1 MVSKYMF
8 DRVRELYAKG
18 MSIRAIARELQLN
31 RKTVDRLIKGN
42 TLPRY
47 KERSSSTR
55 VDPCEPF
62 RDKINAM
69 LVMSPDSKAF
79 DLFVLLKDEGYLG
92 SMRTLERR
100 VAAIKRERPKE
111 RFFEQ
116 SYEPGEQA
124 QFDFKEKLT
133 LPFIDGD
140 KIVHLLYGTLPYS
153 DFFSIK
159 GFPNKT
165 FEAFMEGVHSFF
177 EAAGGMSENIR
188 FDNLSPCVKQVLK
201 GNKRIYTDRFR
212 KALDYYDLGDLPC
225 APAKGNEKG
234 DVEREIRTQT
244 RRILKRIELTGRVFS
259 DFDDL
264 NIWLTEYSILFRTP
278 SIQSKHAEEK
288 VHLTPLPARDDGIL
302 CQVLLT
308 RASPFGTVAINKSN
322 YSVPDSLI
330 GVECKLILDAFRLR
344 VYQAGQG
351 SKLIADHP
359 RVESGEHHLELAHVL
374 PSLVRKPHAMVRWAH
389 KDILFPSDSF
399 HKYFNY
405 LAHLNPESQEREYL
419 KTINLIQYV
428 TLSDIE
434 IAIDIVRK
442 AASKYPFDDAKTL
455 LLSPKELLQP
465 IDQTPLKPM
474 LAIYDF
480 FIPNNLE
487 DSA

>member
-1 MVSKYMF
+1 MVTKYMF
-8 DRVRELYAKG
+8 NRVRELHAGG
-18 MSIRAIARELQLN
+18 MSGRAIARELSLN
-31 RKTVDRLIKGN
+31 RKTVDRFIKSN
-42 TLPRY
+42 TPPSY
-47 KERSSSTR
+47 KERCSPTR
-55 VDPCEPF
+55 EDPCEPF
-62 RDKINAM
+62 MDRIKA
-69 LVMSPDSKAF
+69 LLAASPDSKAF

-100 VAAIKRERPKE
+100 VAVIKSERPKE

-116 SYEPGEQA
+116 NYVPGEQA
-124 QFDFKEKLT
+124 QFDFKEKVT
-133 LPFIDGD
+133 LPFIDGE
-140 KIVHLLYGTLPYS
+140 KIVHLHYGTLPYS

-165 FEAFMEGVHSFF
+165 FEAFMEGVHAFF
-177 EAAGGMSENIR
+177 DAAGGMSENIR
-188 FDNLSPCVKQVLK
+188 FDNLSPCVKKVLK
-201 GNKRIYTDRFR
+201 GNKRIYTDRFK

-244 RRILKRIELTGRVFS
+244 RRIRKRIELTGRVFA

-264 NIWLTEYSILFRTP
+264 NVWLTEYSMLFRTP
-278 SIQSKHAEEK
+278 AIQSKYAEEK
-288 VHLTPLPARDDGIL
+288 VRLKPLPPREDSVL
-302 CQVLLT
+302 CQVLFT
-308 RASPFGTVAINKSN
+308 KASPFGTVAINKSS

-330 GVECKLILDAFRLR
+330 GVECKLVLDAFRLR

-359 RVESGEHHLELAHVL
+359 RVESEDHHIELSHVL

-389 KDILFPSDSF
+389 KEILFPSDSF
-399 HKYFNY
+399 HKYFAY
-405 LAHLNPESQEREYL
+405 LGHLYPEAQEREYL

-442 AASKYPFDDAKTL
+442 ASSKHPFDDAKTL
-455 LLSPKELLQP
+455 LLSTKEPLQP
-465 IDQTPLKPM
+465 IEQTPLKPT
-474 LAIYDF
+474 LATYDF